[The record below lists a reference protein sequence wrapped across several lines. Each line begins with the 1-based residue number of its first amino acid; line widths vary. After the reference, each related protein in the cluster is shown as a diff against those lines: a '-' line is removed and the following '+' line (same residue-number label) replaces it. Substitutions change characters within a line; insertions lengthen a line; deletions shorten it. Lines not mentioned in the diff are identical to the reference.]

1 MPFPVDWPDHS
12 SAQVVN
18 IFSSHQASIN
28 LQEKQLSHQQH
39 VVLKRHCIDSSCNS
53 CFSNTCHKRHL
64 HRGQANLHLSTNPL
78 RLCSTRRYSSI
89 RSLFC
94 NSFWCSKSSRT
105 MHHNHVS
112 HWHNLFNPADCN
124 KLSKW
129 WRRRYCRCN
138 RSRRRQLWNSNT
150 SSLFIG
156 DWSICWLPK
165 QQYHCHLHRGHS
177 WRLINCSNSSH
188 FLRSSLSRLQ
198 HRLQDHRCS
207 SLCWNPNQDW
217 WKGCWHLQIA
227 WNSSI
232 ASHSTLSNR
241 NLSEPSLLR
250 ISICLWEDG
259 RFKGGG
265 SH

>member
-1 MPFPVDWPDHS
+1 
-12 SAQVVN
+12 
-18 IFSSHQASIN
+18 
-28 LQEKQLSHQQH
+28 
-39 VVLKRHCIDSSCNS
+39 
-53 CFSNTCHKRHL
+53 
-64 HRGQANLHLSTNPL
+64 
-78 RLCSTRRYSSI
+78 
-89 RSLFC
+89 
-94 NSFWCSKSSRT
+94 

-129 WRRRYCRCN
+129 WLRRYCRCN

-250 ISICLWEDG
+250 IINMSLRRWTIQG
-259 RFKGGG
+259 RGVHISGVQQKSNSRPMRVGDEMGQL
-265 SH
+265 S